1 MAILKN
7 HCTTFEAMSI
17 GTKMNAQ
24 YTILFHFSQRY
35 PKLPTFL
42 KEGNEN
48 DPYVQKTGIAFDLMS
63 LKISNLPLVSQII
76 PLIQFVFP
84 PEEENEESNN

>member
-1 MAILKN
+1 MAIAKR
-7 HCTTFEAMSI
+7 HSTTFEAMDI
-17 GTKMNAQ
+17 GSKMDAK

-48 DPYVQKTGIAFDLMS
+48 DPYIQSTGLAFDLMS

-76 PLIQFVFP
+76 PLIHYVFP
-84 PEEENEESNN
+84 PEEENDENN